1 MPRIAASSLDQHRE
15 QIRQSV
21 FDALTALLEERSFD
35 AITMAQL
42 AAKAGMGR
50 TAIYHHFPDKEAVVV
65 EFASHETER
74 YVERLQ
80 EVLATS
86 DSPVERIR
94 TYVHHHL
101 VAGEQFHMGL
111 GMQFYGMLSDNSR
124 LAIREHVLDVER
136 VLRDLVED
144 GVAAEAFVVDDVA
157 ATMSLIH
164 ACLSPR
170 HLAPEAIEAFVLRAL
185 GVPTS

>member
-1 MPRIAASSLDQHRE
+1 MPRITGSSLDEHRE

-21 FDALTALLEERSFD
+21 FEALTALLEERSFD

-65 EFASHETER
+65 AFASHETDQ
-74 YVERLQ
+74 YLERLR

-86 DSPVERIR
+86 DSPVERLRI
-94 TYVHHHL
+94 YVGYHL
-101 VAGEQFHMGL
+101 EAGEQFHMGL
-111 GMQFYGMLSDNSR
+111 GMQFYGMLSDESR
-124 LAIREHVLDVER
+124 LAIREHVVDVER
-136 VLRDLVED
+136 VLRELL
-144 GVAAEAFVVDDVA
+144 EAGIASGDFVVDDIP

-170 HLAPEAIEAFVLRAL
+170 HLEPKVIEAFVLRAL
-185 GVPTS
+185 GVR

>member
-1 MPRIAASSLDQHRE
+1 MPKITGASLDEHRE
-15 QIRQSV
+15 QIRHAV
-21 FDALTALLEERSFD
+21 FEALTAMLEEKSFD

-65 EFASHETER
+65 AFASHETDQYLQRLTEVLAASDSA
-74 YVERLQ
+74 VERL
-80 EVLATS
+80 
-86 DSPVERIR
+86 RI
-94 TYVHHHL
+94 YVDYHL

-111 GMQFYGMLSDNSR
+111 GMQFYGMLSEKSR

-136 VLRDLVED
+136 VLHDLL
-144 GVAAEAFVVDDVA
+144 EAGMESGDFVIDDIA
-157 ATMSLIH
+157 STMSLIH

-170 HLAPEAIEAFVLRAL
+170 HLDVKNIEAFVLRAL
-185 GVPTS
+185 GVS

>member
-1 MPRIAASSLDQHRE
+1 MPRITGGSLDEHRE

-21 FDALTALLEERSFD
+21 FEALTALLEERSFD

-65 EFASHETER
+65 AFASHETEQ
-74 YVERLQ
+74 YLSRLE
-80 EVLATS
+80 EVLATA

-94 TYVHHHL
+94 IYVDYHL
-101 VAGEQFHMGL
+101 AAGEQFHMGL
-111 GMQFYGMLSDNSR
+111 GMQFYGLLSQESR
-124 LAIREHVLDVER
+124 LAIREHVLEVER
-136 VLRDLVED
+136 VLRELLDAGID
-144 GVAAEAFVVDDVA
+144 SGDFIVDDVA

-170 HLAPEAIEAFVLRAL
+170 HLAPATIEAFVLRAL
-185 GVPTS
+185 GVH

>member
-1 MPRIAASSLDQHRE
+1 LPKITGSSLDEHRE
-15 QIRQSV
+15 QIRHSV
-21 FDALTALLEERSFD
+21 FEALTALLEERSFD

-65 EFASHETER
+65 AFASHETDQ
-74 YVERLQ
+74 YLARLR
-80 EVLATS
+80 EVLATA

-94 TYVHHHL
+94 IYVDYHL
-101 VAGEQFHMGL
+101 AAGEQFHMGL
-111 GMQFYGMLSDNSR
+111 GMQFYGMLSEDSR
-124 LAIREHVLDVER
+124 MAIREHVLDVER
-136 VLRDLVED
+136 VLRELLEA
-144 GVAAEAFVVDDVA
+144 GVASGDFVVDDVS

-170 HLAPEAIEAFVLRAL
+170 HLDPRVIEAFVLRAL
-185 GVPTS
+185 GVR